1 MRLKSFYAKTM
12 SEAMQIVR
20 ETLGED
26 AIIVA
31 TREEN
36 GGKSVRVTAAV
47 EYDYEENAA
56 PVKSR
61 QQDRD
66 PHFEVGNKAPKSEDK
81 FEPKTDFADEW
92 LQYDDEEEAE
102 SQVIEV
108 LTDTMLQH
116 SVPGDVLDNII
127 STATMVGLDNPN
139 DALSAAFDHLY
150 HFRPLPTKPAR
161 KALMLV
167 GPPGAGKTLASAKI
181 AARFVMEGYKI
192 GVITTDTVRA
202 GGVEQLAAFTKLLK
216 ADLRRARGED
226 DLKAHLKE
234 LTDTVDQII
243 IDTGGSNPYDVDD
256 MRGLA
261 KLINSGSIEPVL
273 VIQSG
278 LDAEESSEIARSY
291 ALLGVQRMLPTRL
304 DIARRFGGLIAAAQK
319 SGMAFADA
327 SDTPKVANGLAAVT
341 PTMLTEL
348 FLPPKGP
355 KTTAKTTASKRGGKT
370 TG

>member
-20 ETLGED
+20 DTLGED

-47 EYDYEENAA
+47 ERYEDTVRE
-56 PVKSR
+56 
-61 QQDRD
+61 D
-66 PHFEVGNKAPKSEDK
+66 PHFELNKKAGSPQTAAAESAHAE
-81 FEPKTDFADEW
+81 ELTRNW
-92 LQYDDEEEAE
+92 LQYDDEEDAE
-102 SQVIEV
+102 GQVIEL

-116 SVPGDVLDNII
+116 SIPGDVLDNII
-127 STATMVGLDNPN
+127 STATMVGLDNPHE
-139 DALSAAFDHLY
+139 ALTAAFDHLY
-150 HFRPLPTKPAR
+150 HFRPLSHKPTR

-167 GPPGAGKTLASAKI
+167 GPPGAGKTLASAKM
-181 AARFVMEGYKI
+181 AARYVMDGYKV

-216 ADLRRARGED
+216 ADLRRARNED
-226 DLKAHLKE
+226 ELQAHLRE
-234 LTDTVDQII
+234 LDGSVDQII
-243 IDTGGSNPYDVDD
+243 VDTGGSNPYDVDD

-261 KLINSGSIEPVL
+261 KLINCGNIEPVL

-304 DIARRFGGLIAAAQK
+304 DIARRFGGLISAAQK

-327 SDTPKVANGLAAVT
+327 SDTPKVANGLTAVT
-341 PTMLTEL
+341 PSMLSDL
-348 FLPPKGP
+348 FLPSKS
-355 KTTAKTTASKRGGKT
+355 TAKTSSTTKHSASGKRGGKT